1 MDVYMYCVCAYEWL
15 RANMWV
21 LETKSRC
28 LTAELSTSLPPSFFF
43 LFLIKSLARS
53 AHIDLPEI
61 NLILCTQIKQL
72 KAISNS
78 TSIVI
83 QSLWTHTHTSLQT

>member
-15 RANMWV
+15 RANVWV

-28 LTAELSTSLPPSFFF
+28 LTAELSTSSPPPQK
-43 LFLIKSLARS
+43 KSLARS